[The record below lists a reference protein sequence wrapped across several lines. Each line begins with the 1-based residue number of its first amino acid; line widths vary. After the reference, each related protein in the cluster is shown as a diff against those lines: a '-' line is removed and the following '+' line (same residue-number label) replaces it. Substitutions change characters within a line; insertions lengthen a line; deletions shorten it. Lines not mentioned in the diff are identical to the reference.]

1 MVKQGHYAKSSR
13 QKRLRH
19 LNQRLTKQNSRTIPD
34 TQLSDFLAVRWHLTH
49 HQPAVIEQ
57 TMLHFL
63 RTWLEQA
70 TQQSTLPWNLTV
82 ATKATLAQFNR
93 TVPWQF
99 YLVLDQ
105 QWAHF
110 QAFIQKELPAVP
122 LSERRRVSE
131 LLTASKWH
139 QQLAQQLAVNN
150 LLLLFDGDQQRLANV
165 TQTQIEQ
172 LTNSLLTDDQVNWS
186 QVTALFAGT
195 PFTIPV
201 DADSESK
208 SWLKSLMSLAS

>member
-34 TQLSDFLAVRWHLTH
+34 TQLSDFLTVRWHLTQ
-49 HQPAVIEQ
+49 HQPDVIEQ

-70 TQQSTLPWNLTV
+70 AQQSTLPWNLTV
-82 ATKATLAQFNR
+82 AAKATLAQFNR
-93 TVPWQF
+93 DVPWQF

-105 QWAHF
+105 QWSHF
-110 QAFIQKELPAVP
+110 QSFIQKELPAVP
-122 LSERRRVSE
+122 LSDRRRVSQ
-131 LLTASKWH
+131 LLTEPQWH

-150 LLLLFDGDQQRLANV
+150 LLLLFNGDQHRLANV
-165 TQTQIEQ
+165 TQAQIEQ
-172 LTNSLLTDDQVNWS
+172 LTTSLLADDQVNWS
-186 QVTALFAGT
+186 QVAALFAGT
-195 PFTIPV
+195 PFSIPV
-201 DADSESK
+201 DADAESK
-208 SWLKSLMSLAS
+208 SWLKSLMALAS